1 MPKIIAAC
9 AEAPGVIKAQFVVIQ
24 NSRQNRYGLIP
35 IDTPIEASVGI
46 KTMTKIKLCANFV
59 AAQKIA
65 MQTNIN
71 ATGDKDWKIGI
82 NMETNV
88 AMIPVSDDSIAAENN
103 TVRYGS
109 EYVDQFVAVCSDD
122 VNYKRRT

>member
-46 KTMTKIKLCANFV
+46 KTMTKIKLCANCV

-88 AMIPVSDDSIAAENN
+88 AMIPVSDDSIAAEIGMVAANKII
-103 TVRYGS
+103 RS
-109 EYVDQFVAVCSDD
+109 QFRPLEASFL
-122 VNYKRRT
+122 KL